1 MSTTLTNLKSICGEL
16 KTDEC
21 GSSNTDRKWMAYI
34 ENFESCQEFEDVTD
48 EKKKRSALLAV
59 GGAELRDILRTL
71 DEDTPNTYDTAKA
84 ALGTYFKAKKN
95 LTAERYRFFCMK
107 PESSTESHDHWITRL
122 KTAGVDCEFD
132 KMDLKEAIKL
142 AVTMHTNSSKLQA
155 EIIAQDMSYE
165 KMVEKARAIELT
177 KKEVEYMKQTEE
189 AFKVEASAVD
199 AVRRESKI
207 QYKGDTQPGS
217 KPVRFRDRPGYKSQ
231 GNRQSKNCQ
240 SCGEHFTDQHD
251 CRARN
256 VTCYKCQRPGHFAR
270 MCKTK
275 NTVDYLQGTP
285 E

>member
-1 MSTTLTNLKSICGEL
+1 MSTTLTNLKSICGEF
-16 KTDEC
+16 KTDEY

-34 ENFESCQEFEDVTD
+34 ENFESCLEFEDVTD

-122 KTAGVDCEFD
+122 KTAGLDCEFD

-177 KKEVEYMKQTEE
+177 KKEVEYMKQTNRG
-189 AFKVEASAVD
+189 S
-199 AVRRESKI
+199 I
-207 QYKGDTQPGS
+207 QSGS
-217 KPVRFRDRPGYKSQ
+217 VS
-231 GNRQSKNCQ
+231 S
-240 SCGEHFTDQHD
+240 
-251 CRARN
+251 
-256 VTCYKCQRPGHFAR
+256 
-270 MCKTK
+270 
-275 NTVDYLQGTP
+275 
-285 E
+285 

>member
-1 MSTTLTNLKSICGEL
+1 MSGAHTFHSILEY
-16 KTDEC
+16 

-34 ENFESCQEFEDVTD
+34 ENFESCLEFEDVTD

-84 ALGTYFKAKKN
+84 ALGTYFKAKKK

-107 PESSTESHDHWITRL
+107 PGSSTESHDHWITRL
-122 KTAGVDCEFD
+122 KTAGLDCEFD
-132 KMDLKEAIKL
+132 KIDLKEAIKL

-207 QYKGDTQPGS
+207 QYKAGAGLGGGEGRSSHGQNFKTYFFPTTYQRKISDIIQITTTIVLSGLKPQKRSFVSFNSMNKLHEVQTCNQSYGS
-217 KPVRFRDRPGYKSQ
+217 CEIFSA
-231 GNRQSKNCQ
+231 N
-240 SCGEHFTDQHD
+240 H
-251 CRARN
+251 
-256 VTCYKCQRPGHFAR
+256 
-270 MCKTK
+270 
-275 NTVDYLQGTP
+275 
-285 E
+285 